1 MLKISPSKPAKEEVE
16 ARRHR
21 RIGIGEGRRGSRT
34 RSSRRVPR
42 RRGSLGHPIVV
53 FFRHDCGY
61 VPCSPNASNER
72 VPLQLSLWPRS
83 GLKRPERPT
92 PLPSERPVVYSL
104 LGSSIS
110 PGFIASAISR
120 GVQRPPSSDFVMPRV
135 VTTFISAMRPPPQKK
150 VFPVISLDRSL
161 AR

>member
-1 MLKISPSKPAKEEVE
+1 MLERPPSKPAKEEIK

-21 RIGIGEGRRGSRT
+21 RIRVGQGRRVSRT
-34 RSSRRVPR
+34 RSRRRVPR

-53 FFRHDCGY
+53 FFRHDCAY

-83 GLKRPERPT
+83 GLKRPERQT
-92 PLPSERPVVYSL
+92 PLPPERPGVYSL
-104 LGSSIS
+104 PGSSIS

-120 GVQRPPSSDFVMPRV
+120 GVQRPPSSVFVMPRV

-150 VFPVISLDRSL
+150 VFPVMSLDRSL